1 MGAMPE
7 LGVIEGKQLGLHLA
21 VGFPRVF
28 LEDLNGLLALEE
40 ELPAS
45 SSHRLGPN
53 HFGQTPNVEGGYG
66 FPEGAL
72 GWVLAH
78 QGNDQMM
85 MGIQNVD
92 GQLLVPGLE
101 DMERQEGL
109 REEHDLGQGEE
120 GENGW

>member
-1 MGAMPE
+1 MGAVPE
-7 LGVIEGKQLGLHLA
+7 LGVIKGKHLGLHLA

-45 SSHRLGPN
+45 SSDRLGPH
-53 HFGQTPNVEGGYG
+53 HFGETPNVEGGDG
-66 FPEGAL
+66 FAEGTL
-72 GWVLAH
+72 SRVLPH
-78 QGNDQMM
+78 EGNDQMM